1 MSGGGWD
8 WYFLGMIAGAALSFL
23 VYPFAYHRGWMA
35 GFNRH
40 KNIMRGG
47 D

>member
-1 MSGGGWD
+1 MD
-8 WYFLGMIAGAALSFL
+8 WYNYLMGAIVGASLSFL
-23 VYPFAYHRGWMA
+23 VYPIAYHRGWMA
-35 GFNRH
+35 GYNRH